1 MNRKSNPLS
10 DRKRLGGYSI
20 LFVSLALAAAGL
32 LVLAFDALENRYAL
46 KIDTSFNAITTKSAE
61 TDKVLNEL
69 DSDVHVY
76 ALFTPGE
83 EDQVLIAILERYA
96 AASRHFTF
104 SVENLLQNPALI
116 RNISSSLD
124 DSTVTNDCL
133 IIHGKQNDRT
143 RILNMTDYITQAY
156 DAQSGM
162 FYVSGLNYEQRISEA
177 LLYVTAPDVPS
188 IQLLGGHG
196 ELSREDIAAMEN
208 LLLNYNYA
216 LNPVDLLRGDELD
229 ASSPL
234 MILSPV
240 KDLTE
245 DQLSK
250 IDAFARAGGS
260 LFITADFSMHEELP
274 NFDSLY
280 RSYGFI
286 RKKGLVVAQEEEKE
300 SYYPSSPAVLMPYME
315 MAEPTATLITNKQ
328 TTLVL
333 AGSAAFEEPQ
343 NINNLLV
350 NYVLLRS
357 GNAYL
362 RDTSDQSNDIARRDT
377 DETGTF
383 PLALTAER
391 SFDDGTR
398 SKAFIIGNSSVF
410 TDSWLYQNT
419 YSSEFLLNL
428 VSYLSPA
435 SRISLSIQPKTVI
448 RPPLRVAN
456 PLLNGIAVAV
466 LPVLMFST
474 ALIVLLPRRRR

>member
-1 MNRKSNPLS
+1 
-10 DRKRLGGYSI
+10 
-20 LFVSLALAAAGL
+20 
-32 LVLAFDALENRYAL
+32 
-46 KIDTSFNAITTKSAE
+46 
-61 TDKVLNEL
+61 
-69 DSDVHVY
+69 
-76 ALFTPGE
+76 
-83 EDQVLIAILERYA
+83 
-96 AASRHFTF
+96 
-104 SVENLLQNPALI
+104 
-116 RNISSSLD
+116 
-124 DSTVTNDCL
+124 
-133 IIHGKQNDRT
+133 
-143 RILNMTDYITQAY
+143 
-156 DAQSGM
+156 
-162 FYVSGLNYEQRISEA
+162 
-177 LLYVTAPDVPS
+177 
-188 IQLLGGHG
+188 
-196 ELSREDIAAMEN
+196 
-208 LLLNYNYA
+208 
-216 LNPVDLLRGDELD
+216 
-229 ASSPL
+229 
-234 MILSPV
+234 
-240 KDLTE
+240 
-245 DQLSK
+245 
-250 IDAFARAGGS
+250 
-260 LFITADFSMHEELP
+260 
-274 NFDSLY
+274 
-280 RSYGFI
+280 
-286 RKKGLVVAQEEEKE
+286 
-300 SYYPSSPAVLMPYME
+300 

-333 AGSAAFEEPQ
+333 AGSAAFGEPQ

-456 PLLNGIAVAV
+456 PLLNGIAVAL
-466 LPVLMFST
+466 LPVLMFSA